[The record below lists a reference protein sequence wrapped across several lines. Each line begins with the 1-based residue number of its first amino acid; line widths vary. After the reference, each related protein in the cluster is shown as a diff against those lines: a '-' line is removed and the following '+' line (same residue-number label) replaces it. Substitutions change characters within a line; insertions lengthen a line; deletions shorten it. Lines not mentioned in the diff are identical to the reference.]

1 MQIDIKLLM
10 KFTTFLI
17 LNTLIGFSSYGQIKL
32 TKLDS
37 SSLPKR
43 IKYAGRIINAVKWT
57 DSLGL
62 NYAVTTETGRIYS
75 KAKDEED
82 LFDAFL
88 YAYHY
93 VVKNDSTKLIW
104 RIYDYNKGCGLDLN
118 FYFIDKAFAVTDLD
132 KNGLAEIWVM
142 YKNSCHGDV
151 SPVPTKIIMYEGNKK
166 YALRGESKVQV
177 SATDF
182 VGGTYTLDDNF
193 KNGKSIFRQYAENIW
208 SKNKNETWHR

>member
-43 IKYAGRIINAVKWT
+43 IKYVGRIINAVKWT

-93 VVKNDSTKLIW
+93 VVKNDSTKLSW
-104 RIYDYNKGCGLDLN
+104 RIYDYNKGCNLDLN

>member
-1 MQIDIKLLM
+1 MQIDIKLKM
-10 KFTTFLI
+10 KFATFLT
-17 LNTLIGFSSYGQIKL
+17 LTLIGISSFGQIKL

-37 SSLPKR
+37 SSLPKN
-43 IKYAGRIINAVKWT
+43 IKYAGHIINAVKWT

-62 NYAVTTETGRIYS
+62 NYVVTTETGKIYS
-75 KAKDEED
+75 KVKGEGD

-93 VVKNDSTKLIW
+93 VVKNDSAKLIW
-104 RIYDYNKGCGLDLN
+104 KIYDYNKGCGLDLD
-118 FYFIDKAFAVTDLD
+118 FYFIDKIFAVTDLD
-132 KNGLAEIWVM
+132 KNGIAEAWVM

-166 YALRGESKVQV
+166 YVLRGESKVQV

-182 VGGTYTLDDNF
+182 AGGTYTLDDNF
-193 KNGKSIFRQYAENIW
+193 KNGQPAFRQYAQNLW
-208 SKNKNETWHR
+208 NKNKNETWHR